1 MQDKRFD
8 DFDLR
13 VRSMLEDAAEIPPR
27 RVWKGVSAR
36 LDAATAPAANPWGWM
51 KWAGLTLAAAAAI
64 ALGIFLPGTKDTS
77 IPTNNHYQEQAMLA
91 QAGESAAATAQAVTA
106 ADAPAQEAAPETAA
120 VRHIARKAAPQRE
133 AGVSPETVSEPAA
146 TQEPV
151 TAGTQPV
158 EAAGPKDTGIRN
170 DGPAAG
176 TVREGRVPETDPFAE
191 LTPEKPVR
199 KVVRRPALYAQGA
212 VGGNESTGRPLPPAA
227 RMAPGASDDFSEQG
241 TSSYGIPFT
250 LGLGVRF
257 YVAPRLSLGTGL
269 DYSLLTRTFTGNYQG
284 TSGSV
289 AHTLQYLGVPLN
301 LYYDII
307 DAEKIRFYAYGGGEL
322 EYCISNKYKLFAS
335 PDIIRK
341 YPVDKLQYS
350 VGAGLGVEFRLSQ
363 HLGIYLDP
371 GLQYYFPS
379 NQPKSIRTEKPL
391 MVNFDAGLRLN
402 F

>member
-1 MQDKRFD
+1 M
-8 DFDLR
+8 
-13 VRSMLEDAAEIPPR
+13 
-27 RVWKGVSAR
+27 
-36 LDAATAPAANPWGWM
+36 
-51 KWAGLTLAAAAAI
+51 TLAAAAAI

-120 VRHIARKAAPQRE
+120 VRRSARKA
-133 AGVSPETVSEPAA
+133 VTEPAA

-158 EAAGPKDTGIRN
+158 ETAGPKDTGTRN

-176 TVREGRVPETDPFAE
+176 TVRDDRVPDTDPFAE
-191 LTPEKPVR
+191 LTTEKPVR
-199 KVVRRPALYAQGA
+199 KAVRRPALYAQGA

-227 RMAPGASDDFSEQG
+227 RMAPGTSDNFSEQG

-250 LGLGVRF
+250 IGLGIRF

-322 EYCISNKYKLFAS
+322 EYCISNKYKFFAS

-363 HLGIYLDP
+363 HLGLYLDP
-371 GLQYYFPS
+371 GMQYYFPG

>member
-36 LDAATAPAANPWGWM
+36 LDAAAAPAVNPWGWM

-91 QAGESAAATAQAVTA
+91 QAGESAAATAQAVVA
-106 ADAPAQEAAPETAA
+106 ADAPAQEAAPETAS

-133 AGVSPETVSEPAA
+133 ADVSLETVSEPAA

-199 KVVRRPALYAQGA
+199 KAVRRPALYAQGA